1 MTIQAPHQP
10 FILPLRSGENS
21 GVDFLGLRQT
31 NLDMMA
37 EMIPSINNVT
47 DYIRPFSL
55 VCWVFWKFHSLCEE
69 VDQKEATPEDIK
81 AFRERIEV
89 LFSWGASMHQTRG
102 RIPGTGAVPPNPSAD
117 GQYALTFKDWNR
129 VQSSTSLIAAL
140 WYGPA
145 SKTVTGLGFLMPLPG
160 RAGFFRVARPGIR
173 LAVALDKRLQ
183 SNHELYTRILATLEP
198 VTANASDATALW
210 QLWAPDQILE
220 AERDA
225 FGAALFSKDEIG
237 KRDTL
242 IGKRS
247 TTLALAMHHMR
258 HCSAPADASEIRRGM
273 ALSVAQG
280 GRQYQLSESLITTRS
295 LWLTLQ
301 MRQLQ
306 RLSMEC
312 LLSWCENR
320 ILTDQL
326 RDTSAMAEY
335 FESGWDSTERGFGEA
350 HGFAEMIAFLGNEAE
365 SINGFINSVNEGRIV
380 NPFELMATI
389 QERFREDDP
398 SFAQFA
404 FSGLLLCAA
413 FASVAGQKAAFLR
426 YGGPQRL
433 SLESLRRRMVG
444 LGAVS
449 VREAFQYVLEAM
461 IVSQHFATA
470 VNRFDGQ
477 NQRLRLTIE
486 ETGLEVLVDHSLVP
500 TVTEDRL
507 PTLLSLAAQAGIIV
521 TVEERS
527 YALAE
532 YPYGGSRGVAG

>member
-1 MTIQAPHQP
+1 MTIQIPHQP
-10 FILPLRSGENS
+10 FFLPSRSGENS
-21 GVDFLGLRQT
+21 GVDFLGLRQA

-47 DYIRPFSL
+47 DYIRPFSI
-55 VCWVFWKFHSLCEE
+55 VCWVFWKFHSLCA
-69 VDQKEATPEDIK
+69 EAGLENPSREDVN

-117 GQYALTFKDWNR
+117 GQFALTFKDWKR

-160 RAGFFRVARPGIR
+160 RAGFFRVAGPGIR
-173 LAVALDKRLQ
+173 LAEALDKRLR
-183 SNHELYTRILATLEP
+183 SDEGLYTRILATLEP
-198 VTANASDATALW
+198 VTASANDAAALW
-210 QLWAPDQILE
+210 QIWAPDQILE
-220 AERDA
+220 SEGHA
-225 FGAALFSKDEIG
+225 FVGAFFSKGEAG

-258 HCSAPADASEIRRGM
+258 HCKTPADASEIRRGM

-280 GRQYQLSESLITTRS
+280 EKQYELPKALITTRN

-312 LLSWCENR
+312 LLSWCEAR
-320 ILTDQL
+320 ILKDQL

-335 FESGWDSTERGFGEA
+335 FESGWDSVEQGLGEV
-350 HGFAEMIAFLGNEAE
+350 HDVAEIIACLGNGAK
-365 SINGFINSVNEGRIV
+365 SISGFIDSVNEGWIV
-380 NPFELMATI
+380 NPFDLMATI
-389 QERFREDDP
+389 QDRFREGDP
-398 SFAQFA
+398 SFAQLA

-413 FASVAGQKAAFLR
+413 FAGVAGQESAFLR

-433 SLESLRRRMVG
+433 SLESLRRRIVG

-486 ETGLEVLVDHSLVP
+486 ETGLEALVDQAWVP

-521 TVEERS
+521 DGAERS

-532 YPYGGSRGVAG
+532 M